1 MLDFYV
7 AFGYTKR
14 TMYQIRYRSSAAKI
28 LQRMPNNIAK
38 TIVRKINQLA
48 ENPYMPNNNVTRLRG
63 EPGYRLRIGDW
74 RVLYEIHDDTLII
87 EIVKI
92 GPRGS
97 VYR

>member
-1 MLDFYV
+1 
-7 AFGYTKR
+7 
-14 TMYQIRYRSSAAKI
+14 MYQIRYRSSAAKI

-48 ENPYMPNNNVTRLRG
+48 ENPYAPNNNVTRLRG

-92 GPRGS
+92 GPRGG